1 MSSSESGSN
10 PSSGPETEQ
19 SQQEPVSE
27 LHRLVL
33 EDPGK
38 AQAVTT
44 FVRNNYYYYKRSSV
58 ILAII
63 PEAKPVIAKG
73 TDALTRS
80 LLAHAYMTT
89 EPMDVVELQQVS
101 PDGQ

>member
-1 MSSSESGSN
+1 
-10 PSSGPETEQ
+10 
-19 SQQEPVSE
+19 
-27 LHRLVL
+27 
-33 EDPGK
+33 
-38 AQAVTT
+38 
-44 FVRNNYYYYKRSSV
+44 VRNNYYYYKRSSV